1 MAFWIHCTSILNLIG
16 RHVQSLHKKRR
27 LFFWSMFSL
36 LSIFIV
42 YRQKWISKANFRYL
56 WHKTNITNIV
66 EQVAIVCWRA
76 SKVIMQIIKKLS
88 NCTCGSCREKWGA
101 IHSTKIS
108 GNLGSKPGADYC
120 QNSVD
125 RFVPTRRVSK
135 ILVHLLR
142 WTTFPGRTGQ
152 NFGWMDRT
160 HRHWRSGQIRPI
172 GDHCSLTLFEYEDT
186 SYIYDLSAL

>member
-1 MAFWIHCTSILNLIG
+1 MAFWIQCTSILKLG
-16 RHVQSLHKKRR
+16 RHVPSLHKKRR
-27 LFFWSMFSL
+27 LFFWSMLSL
-36 LSIFIV
+36 LSIFIL
-42 YRQKWISKANFRYL
+42 YRQKWISKVNFPYL

-76 SKVIMQIIKKLS
+76 SKVIMQ
-88 NCTCGSCREKWGA
+88 GA

-108 GNLGSKPGADYC
+108 GNLGPKPGADYC
-120 QNSVD
+120 QNSMD

-142 WTTFPGRTGQ
+142 WTTFPGRTGR

-160 HRHWRSGQIRPI
+160 HGHWRSGQIRPI

-186 SYIYDLSAL
+186 SYIYDLSPL

>member
-1 MAFWIHCTSILNLIG
+1 
-16 RHVQSLHKKRR
+16 
-27 LFFWSMFSL
+27 MFSL
-36 LSIFIV
+36 LSIFIL
-42 YRQKWISKANFRYL
+42 YRQKWISKVNFRYL

-108 GNLGSKPGADYC
+108 GNLGPKPGADYC
-120 QNSVD
+120 QNSMD

-142 WTTFPGRTGQ
+142 WTTFPGRTGR

-160 HRHWRSGQIRPI
+160 HGPV
-172 GDHCSLTLFEYEDT
+172 GDLGR
-186 SYIYDLSAL
+186 SALLEIIAVWLFLNTRIQVTYTIYRPCS